1 VLCHFSTDYV
11 FDGKGSK
18 PYRPE
23 DEPNP
28 ISVYG
33 QSKRA
38 GEAYVHSIL
47 EKHHYLIRTSSLYG
61 KHGSNFVYSILRL
74 AEENETLTVV
84 NDQIMSPTWT
94 VNLAQGLVEL
104 IRSGRF
110 GTYHLTDRT
119 DGGITWF
126 DFAKEIC
133 KLKGLANKVEPMT
146 SQEFDRP
153 ARRPVYSVLDTTS
166 FTERTGYEP
175 MDWQASLELFLNHM
189 KD

>member
-1 VLCHFSTDYV
+1 V
-11 FDGKGSK
+11 FDGNGSQ
-18 PYRPE
+18 PYLPE

-74 AEENETLTVV
+74 AEEKEILTVV
-84 NDQIMSPTWT
+84 NDQVMSPTWT
-94 VNLAQGLVEL
+94 VNLAQGVVAL
-104 IRSGRF
+104 IHSGRF
-110 GTYHLTDRT
+110 GTYHLTDAT

-126 DFAKEIC
+126 DFAKEILR
-133 KLKGLANKVEPMT
+133 LKGLANKIEPMT
-146 SQEFDRP
+146 SQEFNRP

-166 FTERTGYEP
+166 FTEQTGYEP
-175 MDWQASLELFLNHM
+175 MAWQESLEHFMLM
-189 KD
+189 I